1 MGAVGSACTA
11 VVGAAGC
18 AGEVGTGAAAGGGAA
33 GAGAGAQSGRAT
45 GAAPSSAGH
54 PPVGTL
60 SGWNPAADACGSAG
74 RGKSD
79 SGWRGWD
86 AGAWAGV

>member
-1 MGAVGSACTA
+1 MGAVDSACTA

-18 AGEVGTGAAAGGGAA
+18 AGEVGRGAAAGGGAA

-45 GAAPSSAGH
+45 GAAPSCAGH

-74 RGKSD
+74 RGKSA